1 MDNEAVMWRQ
11 LFQLDPSLEL
21 SLQRQ
26 LREQLV
32 SAILDGRVSDHKPL
46 PSSRVL
52 ARHLSVSRN
61 TVVIAYQQL
70 IDENFLIARERQGY
84 FVNRDILAGRVQ
96 RAEPTRDDEDR
107 QVVDWA
113 NRAVMRPSRMRN
125 IVKPDNW
132 RAFDFPFVYGQPD
145 PSLIP
150 VNDWRECSRQA
161 SSVSA
166 IHDWSRDRV
175 DHDNAELVEQIRLRV
190 LPRRGVFANEDEVL
204 ITLGAQNALMLVS
217 NVLHGPRSIV
227 AVENP
232 GYTDARNMFR
242 ITAGEV
248 RPVDIDDAGLVVSR
262 ELDGCNSIYV
272 TPSHQSPTTATM
284 PLERRKALLAK
295 AREIDAVIIEDD
307 YESETNYLSDPVPA
321 LKSLDQDGRVI
332 YVGSLSKV
340 IAPGLR
346 IGYLVAPAPLVREL
360 RAFRR
365 FGYRHPPTN
374 NQQKL
379 ALFLSLGHYDA
390 LVTRLHKVYRE
401 RWSVLGEALNTH
413 LPEASRAPS
422 FGGTAFWVSGPDT
435 LNAETLSDAALKQ
448 SVLIEPGTA
457 HYHDPENAPM
467 NTFRLG
473 FSSIDATK
481 IAEGVS
487 RVSKLVRALS

>member
-11 LFQLDPSLEL
+11 LFQLDASLEL

-32 SAILDGRVSDHKPL
+32 SAILDGRVSDQKPL

-52 ARHLSVSRN
+52 ARHLNVSRN

-96 RAEPTRDDEDR
+96 QPNNPRADSDAQP
-107 QVVDWA
+107 VDWLK
-113 NRAVMRPSRMRN
+113 RAVHHPSGLRN

-132 RAFDFPFVYGQPD
+132 QSFEYPFVYGQPD
-145 PSLIP
+145 PNLIP

-161 SSVSA
+161 SSVAS
-166 IHDWSRDRV
+166 IHDWARDRV
-175 DHDNAELVEQIRLRV
+175 DHDHTELVEQIRLRV

-204 ITLGAQNALMLVS
+204 ITLGAQNALMLIS
-217 NVLHGPRSIV
+217 LLLHNAQSVV
-227 AVENP
+227 AMENP
-232 GYTDARNMFR
+232 GYTDARNMFGLM
-242 ITAGEV
+242 AGEV
-248 RPVDIDDAGLVVSR
+248 RSIDVDDSGLVVDSR
-262 ELDGCNSIYV
+262 LDGADSIYV

-284 PLERRKALLAK
+284 LLERRHELLAK
-295 AREIDAVIIEDD
+295 ARETDAVIIEDD

-332 YVGSLSKV
+332 YVGSFSKV
-340 IAPGLR
+340 VAPGLR
-346 IGYLVAPAPLVREL
+346 VGYLVAPAPLVREL
-360 RAFRR
+360 RALRR
-365 FGYRHPPTN
+365 IGYRHPPTN

-379 ALFLSLGHYDA
+379 AHFLSLGHYDA

-401 RWSVLGEALNTH
+401 RWSVLGDALNTH
-413 LPEASRAPS
+413 LPEAARAPS
-422 FGGTAFWVSGPDT
+422 FGGTAYWVRGPDALDVQALHT
-435 LNAETLSDAALKQ
+435 AAMKEG
-448 SVLIEPGTA
+448 VLIEPGDVYYEDSA
-457 HYHDPENAPM
+457 SAPR
-467 NTFRLG
+467 NVFRLG
-473 FSSIDATK
+473 FSSIDASR

-487 RVSKLVRALS
+487 RVAKLVRALS